1 MPTSSPSNG
10 TSARAAPA
18 DAVRTLRELERAVH
32 ACTSCGLHRDRV
44 TPVVGQGTE
53 AARVMLLGSV
63 PRRHEDLQGKPF
75 AGATGNVLDNLLGE
89 VGLTPQECYRATVV
103 KCRPRDDG
111 PAPAASVEACA
122 THLDA
127 QIRLVEPEVIVSLG
141 AFATSVLLRRQVP
154 IERVAGYRLDVRDGI
169 TLIPTY
175 HPVDV
180 VRGVPQAAAS
190 MRRDLAAARAV
201 LDGRLST
208 GAEAVAELRSRMATT

>member
-1 MPTSSPSNG
+1 MATSSSTLP
-10 TSARAAPA
+10 TPP
-18 DAVRTLRELERAVH
+18 DEPVRTLRELERAVRSCT
-32 ACTSCGLHRDRV
+32 ACELHRGRI
-44 TPVVGQGTE
+44 TPVVGQGTD
-53 AARVMLLGSV
+53 AARVMLIGSV

-89 VGLTPQECYRATVV
+89 AGLAADECYRATVV
-103 KCRPRDDG
+103 KCRPADDE
-111 PAPAASVEACA
+111 PAPSASVEACS

-127 QIRLVEPEVIVSLG
+127 QIRLVDPEVIVSLG
-141 AFATSVLLRRQVP
+141 TFTTSVLLRRQVP
-154 IERVAGYRLDVRDGI
+154 VERVAGYRLDIRDGI

-208 GAEAVAELRSRMATT
+208 GAEAVAELRARMATT

>member
-1 MPTSSPSNG
+1 MSTSSAPSDAAAAG
-10 TSARAAPA
+10 AAAP
-18 DAVRTLRELERAVH
+18 VRSLRELERSVRGCT
-32 ACTSCGLHRDRV
+32 ACELHEHRQ
-44 TPVVGQGTE
+44 TAVVGQGTT
-53 AARVMLLGSV
+53 AARLMLIGSV

-89 VGLTPQECYRATVV
+89 VGLTPDECYRTTLV
-103 KCRPRDDG
+103 KCRPADDG
-111 PAPAASVEACA
+111 PAPAVSVEACSA
-122 THLDA
+122 HLDA
-127 QIRLVEPEVIVSLG
+127 QLRLVAPEVVVALG
-141 AFATSVLLRRQVP
+141 TFATSVLLRRQVP
-154 IERVAGYRLDVRDGI
+154 VERVAGYRLDIRDGI

-190 MRRDLAAARAV
+190 MRRDLAAGRAV